1 MDNEIL
7 ETVKSCLHIE
17 LVDEDRIRSL
27 GKLVYPFLDEIVDAF
42 FRELVRHGGAAAG
55 TPSGR
60 AQLARQRKAL
70 ASWLRSLF
78 GRSSGDAY
86 MERRL
91 AIGSSRALAAIPHHF
106 KVIGIHEVWRE
117 VERHVRD
124 SDLPDAAE
132 VLQSFH
138 KRLTLDLAMMMES
151 HQEQYEQSVQ
161 KKEREAV
168 EEKLTR
174 AEHLA
179 EIGQLAASLAHE
191 IKNPLAGISGAIQI
205 MRDTMAE
212 QDPHRGV
219 VLEILGQIKRLD
231 VTVKDLLHYAR
242 PLRVRIAG
250 FFLDEAVAHVLKLM
264 KEEPALRNVLIAF
277 ESSEKDIEVCADQA
291 QIELLLINLLLNAG
305 HACEDG
311 GGIMLFLET
320 DESNVELRVKDDGI
334 GMSDQLQREAFE
346 PFFTTK
352 AKGTG
357 LGLPICKR
365 IAEEHGGSIL
375 LESALGT
382 GTTVTVRWPRRAAAE
397 VSEEES

>member
-1 MDNEIL
+1 MDNEL
-7 ETVKSCLHIE
+7 HKTVKSCLHIE
-17 LVDEDRIRSL
+17 PADEDRIRSL
-27 GKLVYPFLDEIVDAF
+27 GKLVNPFLEEIVDAF
-42 FRELVRHGGAAAG
+42 FRELVRHGGAPPG
-55 TPSGR
+55 TPDGLV
-60 AQLARQRKAL
+60 QLAKQRKAL
-70 ASWLRSLF
+70 TSWLRSLF
-78 GRSSGDAY
+78 GRSSDDAY
-86 MERRL
+86 LESRL
-91 AIGSSRALAAIPHHF
+91 AIGSLAAIPHHF
-106 KVIGIHEVWRE
+106 KVTGIHEVWRE
-117 VERHVRD
+117 VERHVRH

-132 VLQSFH
+132 ALQSFH
-138 KRLTLDLAMMMES
+138 KRLTLDLALMLES
-151 HQEQYEQSVQ
+151 HQEQYEQRVR

-212 QDPHRGV
+212 KDPHRGV

-231 VTVKDLLHYAR
+231 ATVKDLLQYAR
-242 PLRVRIAG
+242 PLPPRIAG
-250 FFLDEAVAHVLKLM
+250 FFLDEIVAHVLKLM
-264 KEEPALRNVLIAF
+264 KEEPALRSVLIAF
-277 ESSEKDIEVCADQA
+277 KSSEKDIEVCADQG
-291 QIELLLINLLLNAG
+291 QIEQLLINLLLNAA

-311 GGIMLFLET
+311 GGIMLFL
-320 DESNVELRVKDDGI
+320 DADQNSVELRVKDDGI
-334 GMSDQLQREAFE
+334 GMSEQLQLEAFE

-357 LGLPICKR
+357 LGLSICKR

-382 GTTVTVRWPRRAAAE
+382 GTTVTMRWPRRAAAE
-397 VSEEES
+397 VREEES